1 MSADQYRC
9 PGWPV
14 IGADFAP
21 IFSAGRTVV
30 DLLQIAPEKLGLPA
44 IGATA
49 HKTAF

>member
-14 IGADFAP
+14 IGAHLTP
-21 IFSAGRTVV
+21 VFSAGRAMI
-30 DLLQIAPEKLGLPA
+30 DLLQVTPEKLGQPA
-44 IGATA
+44 IGAKA